1 MFYAFEL
8 VNKQSKNQK
17 YSSKCTKYD
26 FLPIFPDNIR
36 GGGGEGGMMKRVIFS
51 YPKLEVQ
58 VFLIIDFVVLLIVL

>member
-17 YSSKCTKYD
+17 YSSKCTNYD
-26 FLPIFPDNIR
+26 FLPIFPDKI
-36 GGGGEGGMMKRVIFS
+36 GGEGEMIKRVIFS

-58 VFLIIDFVVLLIVL
+58 VFLIMDSVVLLIVL

>member
-26 FLPIFPDNIR
+26 FLPIFPDNI
-36 GGGGEGGMMKRVIFS
+36 GGEGGGGMMKRVIFS

-58 VFLIIDFVVLLIVL
+58 VFLIIGFVVLLIVL

>member
-26 FLPIFPDNIR
+26 FLPIFPDNI
-36 GGGGEGGMMKRVIFS
+36 GGEGMMKRVIFS

-58 VFLIIDFVVLLIVL
+58 VFLIIGFVVLLIVL